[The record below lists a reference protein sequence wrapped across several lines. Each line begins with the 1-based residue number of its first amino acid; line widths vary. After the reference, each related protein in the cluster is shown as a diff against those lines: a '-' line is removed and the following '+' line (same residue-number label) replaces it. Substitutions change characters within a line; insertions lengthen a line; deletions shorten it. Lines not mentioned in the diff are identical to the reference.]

1 MFIVILFIF
10 LGILSGFFCRKLS
23 TGACIS
29 LTDVVAQW
37 QGRIVTWLIWLLL
50 FLLGIEVGSNEMI
63 VRSLPTL
70 GVEALL
76 LSSAATLGCCV
87 LAWALWRVSKDHT
100 AQENAKKETLETL
113 TEEISSDKKSSA
125 EEETSADKEGKPAEN
140 KGLQGSS
147 LLRGLKVMK
156 GSLIVVGFFV
166 IGLLGGIEKMVPAW
180 LLNGEVSF
188 VALCGLLLFVG
199 LGIGLNPEMKK
210 EVRSLSPRM
219 ALLPVVTIIGSW
231 LGALLIWNSA
241 SPHPV
246 RLHGD
251 KQRFRLLFAVE
262 YLHHRISWCRIGNHC
277 SLGKHHTRDA
287 YPVGRSADG
296 PLVWPAGTY
305 LCRRSHHDG
314 HHLAHSLADCGS
326 ALCSSEY
333 LPWFCGRLHCALPRQ
348 LVVYDLMLKNLRK

>member
-10 LGILSGFFCRKLS
+10 LGILSGVLCRKLS

-29 LTDVVAQW
+29 LTDVVARW

-87 LAWALWRVSKDHT
+87 LAWALWRVSKNNT
-100 AQENAKKETLETL
+100 VQENAKN
-113 TEEISSDKKSSA
+113 
-125 EEETSADKEGKPAEN
+125 ETSAEKEGNPAE
-140 KGLQGSS
+140 KEGLQGSS
-147 LLRGLKVMK
+147 LIRGLKVMK

-180 LLNGEVSF
+180 LLDGDVSF

-219 ALLPVVTIIGSW
+219 VLLPVVTIIGSW
-231 LGALLIWNSA
+231 LGALLIWTVLHRTLSDCMAINSGFA
-241 SPHPV
+241 YYSLSSIFITEY
-246 RLHGD
+246 RGAELGTIA
-251 KQRFRLLFAVE
+251 LLANIIRE
-262 YLHHRISWCRIGNHC
+262 MLTL
-277 SLGKHHTRDA
+277 LGAPLMARWF
-287 YPVGRSADG
+287 G
-296 PLVWPAGTY
+296 PLAPISAGGATTMDTTLPILSQTVGQRY
-305 LCRRSHHDG
+305 I
-314 HHLAHSLADCGS
+314 
-326 ALCSSEY
+326 ALSIY
-333 LPWFCGRLHCALPRQ
+333 HGFVVDFTVPF
-348 LVVYDLMLKNLRK
+348 LVSWWCMV

>member
-10 LGILSGFFCRKLS
+10 LGILSGVLCRKLW
-23 TGACIS
+23 TGARIS
-29 LTDVVAQW
+29 LTDVAARW

-87 LAWALWRVSKDHT
+87 LAWTLWRVSKNNT
-100 AQENAKKETLETL
+100 VQENAKKET
-113 TEEISSDKKSSA
+113 SA
-125 EEETSADKEGKPAEN
+125 EKEGNPTEKE
-140 KGLQGSS
+140 GLQGSS
-147 LLRGLKVMK
+147 LIRGLKVMK

-231 LGALLIWNSA
+231 LGALLIWTVLLRTLSDCMAINSGFA
-241 SPHPV
+241 YYSLSSIFITEY
-246 RLHGD
+246 RGAELGTIA
-251 KQRFRLLFAVE
+251 LLANIIRE
-262 YLHHRISWCRIGNHC
+262 MLTL
-277 SLGKHHTRDA
+277 LGAPLMARWF
-287 YPVGRSADG
+287 G
-296 PLVWPAGTY
+296 PLAPISAGGATTMDTTLPILSQTVGQRY
-305 LCRRSHHDG
+305 I
-314 HHLAHSLADCGS
+314 
-326 ALCSSEY
+326 ALSIY
-333 LPWFCGRLHCALPRQ
+333 HGFVVDFTVPF
-348 LVVYDLMLKNLRK
+348 LVSWWCMV

>member
-10 LGILSGFFCRKLS
+10 LGILSGVLCRKLS

-29 LTDVVAQW
+29 LTDVAARW

-76 LSSAATLGCCV
+76 LSTAATLGCCV

-100 AQENAKKETLETL
+100 AQEKAKKETLETL

-125 EEETSADKEGKPAEN
+125 EEETSADKEGKPAE
-140 KGLQGSS
+140 KESLQGSS

-231 LGALLIWNSA
+231 LGALLIWTVLHRTLSDCMAINSGFA
-241 SPHPV
+241 YYSLSSIFITEYRGAELGTIALLANIIREMLTLLGAPLMARWFSPLAPISAGGATTMDTTLPILSQTVGHRYV
-246 RLHGD
+246 ALSIYHGFVVD
-251 KQRFRLLFAVE
+251 FTVPFLV
-262 YLHHRISWCRIGNHC
+262 SWWCM
-277 SLGKHHTRDA
+277 
-287 YPVGRSADG
+287 V
-296 PLVWPAGTY
+296 
-305 LCRRSHHDG
+305 
-314 HHLAHSLADCGS
+314 
-326 ALCSSEY
+326 
-333 LPWFCGRLHCALPRQ
+333 
-348 LVVYDLMLKNLRK
+348 

>member
-10 LGILSGFFCRKLS
+10 LGILSGVLYRKLS
-23 TGACIS
+23 TGARIS
-29 LTDVVAQW
+29 LTDVAARW

-87 LAWALWRVSKDHT
+87 LAWMLWRVSKNNT
-100 AQENAKKETLETL
+100 VQENAKN
-113 TEEISSDKKSSA
+113 
-125 EEETSADKEGKPAEN
+125 ETSADKEGNPAEN
-140 KGLQGSS
+140 EGLQGSS
-147 LLRGLKVMK
+147 LIRGLKVMK

-166 IGLLGGIEKMVPAW
+166 IGLLGGIEKMVPSW
-180 LLNGEVSF
+180 LLDGDVSF

-231 LGALLIWNSA
+231 LGALLIWTVLHRTLSDCMAINSGFA
-241 SPHPV
+241 YYSLSSIFITEY
-246 RLHGD
+246 RGAELGTIA
-251 KQRFRLLFAVE
+251 LLANIIRE
-262 YLHHRISWCRIGNHC
+262 MLTL
-277 SLGKHHTRDA
+277 LGAPLMARWF
-287 YPVGRSADG
+287 G
-296 PLVWPAGTY
+296 PLAPISAGGATTMDTTLPILSQTVGQRY
-305 LCRRSHHDG
+305 I
-314 HHLAHSLADCGS
+314 
-326 ALCSSEY
+326 ALSIY
-333 LPWFCGRLHCALPRQ
+333 HGFVVDFTVPF
-348 LVVYDLMLKNLRK
+348 LVSWWCMV

>member
-10 LGILSGFFCRKLS
+10 LGILSGIFCRKLS

-29 LTDVVAQW
+29 LTDVAERW

-76 LSSAATLGCCV
+76 LSTAATLGCCV
-87 LAWALWRVSKDHT
+87 LVWALWRVSKDHA
-100 AQENAKKETLETL
+100 AQENAKN
-113 TEEISSDKKSSA
+113 
-125 EEETSADKEGKPAEN
+125 ETSADKEGNPAE
-140 KGLQGSS
+140 KEGLQGSS

-166 IGLLGGIEKMVPAW
+166 IGLLGGIEKMVPSW
-180 LLNGEVSF
+180 LLDGDVSF

-231 LGALLIWNSA
+231 LGALLIWTGLHRTLSDCMAINSGFA
-241 SPHPV
+241 YYSLSSIFITEY
-246 RLHGD
+246 RGAELGTIA
-251 KQRFRLLFAVE
+251 LLANIIRE
-262 YLHHRISWCRIGNHC
+262 MLTL
-277 SLGKHHTRDA
+277 LGAPLMARWF
-287 YPVGRSADG
+287 G
-296 PLVWPAGTY
+296 PLAPISAGGATTMDTTLPILSQTVGQRY
-305 LCRRSHHDG
+305 I
-314 HHLAHSLADCGS
+314 
-326 ALCSSEY
+326 ALSIY
-333 LPWFCGRLHCALPRQ
+333 HGFVVDFTVPF
-348 LVVYDLMLKNLRK
+348 LVSWWCMV

>member
-10 LGILSGFFCRKLS
+10 WGILSGVLCRKLS
-23 TGACIS
+23 TGARIS
-29 LTDVVAQW
+29 LTDVAARW

-87 LAWALWRVSKDHT
+87 LACMLWRVSKNNT
-100 AQENAKKETLETL
+100 VLENVKKETST
-113 TEEISSDKKSSA
+113 
-125 EEETSADKEGKPAEN
+125 DKEGNPAE
-140 KGLQGSS
+140 KEGLQGSS
-147 LLRGLKVMK
+147 LIRGLRVMK

-166 IGLLGGIEKMVPAW
+166 IGLLGGIEKMVPSW
-180 LLNGEVSF
+180 LLDGDVSF

-231 LGALLIWNSA
+231 LGALLIWTVLHRTLSDCMAINSGFA
-241 SPHPV
+241 YYSLSSIFITEY
-246 RLHGD
+246 RGAELGTIA
-251 KQRFRLLFAVE
+251 LLANIIRE
-262 YLHHRISWCRIGNHC
+262 MLTL
-277 SLGKHHTRDA
+277 LGAPLMARWF
-287 YPVGRSADG
+287 G
-296 PLVWPAGTY
+296 PLAPISAGGATTMDTTLPILSQTVGQRY
-305 LCRRSHHDG
+305 I
-314 HHLAHSLADCGS
+314 
-326 ALCSSEY
+326 ALSIY
-333 LPWFCGRLHCALPRQ
+333 HGFVVDFTVPF
-348 LVVYDLMLKNLRK
+348 LVSWWCMV

>member
-10 LGILSGFFCRKLS
+10 LGILSGVLSRKLS
-23 TGACIS
+23 TGARIS
-29 LTDVVAQW
+29 LTDVAARW

-87 LAWALWRVSKDHT
+87 LAWMLWRVSKNNT
-100 AQENAKKETLETL
+100 VQENAKKET
-113 TEEISSDKKSSA
+113 
-125 EEETSADKEGKPAEN
+125 SADKEGNPAE
-140 KGLQGSS
+140 KEGLQGSS
-147 LLRGLKVMK
+147 LIRGLKVMK

-166 IGLLGGIEKMVPAW
+166 LGLRGGIEKMVPSW
-180 LLNGEVSF
+180 LLDGDVSF

-231 LGALLIWNSA
+231 LGALLIWTVLHRTLSDCMAINSGFA
-241 SPHPV
+241 YYSLSSIFITEY
-246 RLHGD
+246 RGAELGTIA
-251 KQRFRLLFAVE
+251 LLANIIRE
-262 YLHHRISWCRIGNHC
+262 MLTL
-277 SLGKHHTRDA
+277 LGAPLMARWF
-287 YPVGRSADG
+287 G
-296 PLVWPAGTY
+296 PLAPISAGGATTMDTTLPILSQTVGQRY
-305 LCRRSHHDG
+305 I
-314 HHLAHSLADCGS
+314 
-326 ALCSSEY
+326 ALSIY
-333 LPWFCGRLHCALPRQ
+333 HGFVVDFTVPF
-348 LVVYDLMLKNLRK
+348 LVSWWCMG

>member
-10 LGILSGFFCRKLS
+10 LGILSGVFCRKLP

-29 LTDVVAQW
+29 LTNVAERW

-87 LAWALWRVSKDHT
+87 LAWMLSRVSKNNT
-100 AQENAKKETLETL
+100 VQENAKN
-113 TEEISSDKKSSA
+113 
-125 EEETSADKEGKPAEN
+125 ETSADKEGNPAE
-140 KGLQGSS
+140 KEGLQGSS

-231 LGALLIWNSA
+231 LGALLIWTVLHRTLSDCMAINSGFA
-241 SPHPV
+241 YYSLSSIFITEY
-246 RLHGD
+246 RGAELGTIA
-251 KQRFRLLFAVE
+251 LLANIIRE
-262 YLHHRISWCRIGNHC
+262 MLTL
-277 SLGKHHTRDA
+277 LGAPLMARWF
-287 YPVGRSADG
+287 G
-296 PLVWPAGTY
+296 PLAPISAGGATTMDTTLPILSQTVGQRY
-305 LCRRSHHDG
+305 V
-314 HHLAHSLADCGS
+314 
-326 ALCSSEY
+326 ALSIY
-333 LPWFCGRLHCALPRQ
+333 HGFVVDFTVPF
-348 LVVYDLMLKNLRK
+348 LVSWWCMV

>member
-10 LGILSGFFCRKLS
+10 LGILSGVLYRKLS
-23 TGACIS
+23 TGARIS
-29 LTDVVAQW
+29 LTDVAARW

-87 LAWALWRVSKDHT
+87 LAWMLWRVSKNNT
-100 AQENAKKETLETL
+100 VQENAKKET
-113 TEEISSDKKSSA
+113 SA
-125 EEETSADKEGKPAEN
+125 EKEGNPAE
-140 KGLQGSS
+140 KEGLQGSS
-147 LLRGLKVMK
+147 LIRGLKVMK

-166 IGLLGGIEKMVPAW
+166 LGLLGGIEKMVPSW
-180 LLNGEVSF
+180 LLDGDVSF

-231 LGALLIWNSA
+231 LGALLIWTVLHRTLSDCMAINSGFA
-241 SPHPV
+241 YYSLSSIFITEY
-246 RLHGD
+246 RGAELGTIA
-251 KQRFRLLFAVE
+251 LLANIIRE
-262 YLHHRISWCRIGNHC
+262 MLTL
-277 SLGKHHTRDA
+277 LGAPLMARWF
-287 YPVGRSADG
+287 G
-296 PLVWPAGTY
+296 PLAPISAGGATTMDTTLPILSQTVGQRY
-305 LCRRSHHDG
+305 I
-314 HHLAHSLADCGS
+314 
-326 ALCSSEY
+326 ALSIY
-333 LPWFCGRLHCALPRQ
+333 HGFVVDFTVPF
-348 LVVYDLMLKNLRK
+348 LVSWWCMV

>member
-10 LGILSGFFCRKLS
+10 LGILSGVLCRKLS

-29 LTDVVAQW
+29 LTDVVARW

-87 LAWALWRVSKDHT
+87 LAWALWRVSKNNT
-100 AQENAKKETLETL
+100 VQENAKN
-113 TEEISSDKKSSA
+113 
-125 EEETSADKEGKPAEN
+125 ETSAEKEGNPAE
-140 KGLQGSS
+140 KEGLQGSS
-147 LLRGLKVMK
+147 LIRGLKVMK

-180 LLNGEVSF
+180 LLDGDVSF

-231 LGALLIWNSA
+231 LGALLIWTVLHRTLSDCMAINSGFA
-241 SPHPV
+241 YYSLSSIFITEY
-246 RLHGD
+246 RGAELGTIA
-251 KQRFRLLFAVE
+251 LLANIIRE
-262 YLHHRISWCRIGNHC
+262 MLTL
-277 SLGKHHTRDA
+277 LGAPLMARWF
-287 YPVGRSADG
+287 G
-296 PLVWPAGTY
+296 PLAPISAGGATTMDTTLPILSQTVGQRY
-305 LCRRSHHDG
+305 I
-314 HHLAHSLADCGS
+314 
-326 ALCSSEY
+326 ALSIY
-333 LPWFCGRLHCALPRQ
+333 HGFVVDFTVPF
-348 LVVYDLMLKNLRK
+348 LVSWWCMV

>member
-10 LGILSGFFCRKLS
+10 LGILSGVLYRKLS
-23 TGACIS
+23 TGARIL
-29 LTDVVAQW
+29 LTDVAARW

-87 LAWALWRVSKDHT
+87 LAWMLWRVSKNNT
-100 AQENAKKETLETL
+100 VQENAKN
-113 TEEISSDKKSSA
+113 
-125 EEETSADKEGKPAEN
+125 ETSAEKEGNPAE
-140 KGLQGSS
+140 KEGLQGSS
-147 LLRGLKVMK
+147 LIRGLKVMK

-166 IGLLGGIEKMVPAW
+166 IGLLGGIEKMVPSW
-180 LLNGEVSF
+180 LLDGDVSF

-231 LGALLIWNSA
+231 LGALLIWTVLHRTLSDCMAINSGFA
-241 SPHPV
+241 YYSLSSIFITEY
-246 RLHGD
+246 RGAELGTIA
-251 KQRFRLLFAVE
+251 LLANIIRE
-262 YLHHRISWCRIGNHC
+262 MLTL
-277 SLGKHHTRDA
+277 LGAPLMARWF
-287 YPVGRSADG
+287 G
-296 PLVWPAGTY
+296 PLAPISAGGATTMDTTLPILSQTVGQRY
-305 LCRRSHHDG
+305 I
-314 HHLAHSLADCGS
+314 
-326 ALCSSEY
+326 ALSIY
-333 LPWFCGRLHCALPRQ
+333 HGFVVDFTVPF
-348 LVVYDLMLKNLRK
+348 LVSWWCMV

>member
-1 MFIVILFIF
+1 MFIVFLFIF
-10 LGILSGFFCRKLS
+10 LGILSGVLCRKLS
-23 TGACIS
+23 TGARIL
-29 LTDVVAQW
+29 LTDVAARW

-87 LAWALWRVSKDHT
+87 LAWMLWRVSKNNT
-100 AQENAKKETLETL
+100 VQENAKKET
-113 TEEISSDKKSSA
+113 
-125 EEETSADKEGKPAEN
+125 SADKEGNPAE
-140 KGLQGSS
+140 KEGLQGSS

-166 IGLLGGIEKMVPAW
+166 IGLQGGIEKMVPAW

-231 LGALLIWNSA
+231 LGALLIWTMLHRTLSDCMAINSGFA
-241 SPHPV
+241 YYSLSSIFITEY
-246 RLHGD
+246 RGAELGTIA
-251 KQRFRLLFAVE
+251 LLANIIRE
-262 YLHHRISWCRIGNHC
+262 MLTL
-277 SLGKHHTRDA
+277 LGAPLMARWF
-287 YPVGRSADG
+287 G
-296 PLVWPAGTY
+296 PLAPISAGGATTMDTTLPILSQTVGQRY
-305 LCRRSHHDG
+305 V
-314 HHLAHSLADCGS
+314 
-326 ALCSSEY
+326 ALSIY
-333 LPWFCGRLHCALPRQ
+333 HGFVVDFTVPF
-348 LVVYDLMLKNLRK
+348 LVSWWCMI

>member
-10 LGILSGFFCRKLS
+10 LGILSGVLCRKLS

-29 LTDVVAQW
+29 LIDVAARW

-76 LSSAATLGCCV
+76 LSSAATLGCCI
-87 LAWALWRVSKDHT
+87 LAWMLWRVSKNNT
-100 AQENAKKETLETL
+100 MQENAKKET
-113 TEEISSDKKSSA
+113 SA
-125 EEETSADKEGKPAEN
+125 EKEGNPAE
-140 KGLQGSS
+140 KEGLQGSS
-147 LLRGLKVMK
+147 LIRGLKVMK

-199 LGIGLNPEMKK
+199 LGIGLNPEMKE

-231 LGALLIWNSA
+231 LGALLIWTVLHRTLSDCMAINSGFA
-241 SPHPV
+241 YYSLSSIFITEY
-246 RLHGD
+246 RGAELGTIA
-251 KQRFRLLFAVE
+251 LLANIIRE
-262 YLHHRISWCRIGNHC
+262 MLTL
-277 SLGKHHTRDA
+277 LGAPLMTRWF
-287 YPVGRSADG
+287 G
-296 PLVWPAGTY
+296 PLAPISAGGATTMDTTLPILSQTVGQRY
-305 LCRRSHHDG
+305 V
-314 HHLAHSLADCGS
+314 
-326 ALCSSEY
+326 ALSIY
-333 LPWFCGRLHCALPRQ
+333 HGFVVDFTVPF
-348 LVVYDLMLKNLRK
+348 LVSWWCMV

>member
-10 LGILSGFFCRKLS
+10 WGILSGVLCRKLS
-23 TGACIS
+23 TGARIS
-29 LTDVVAQW
+29 LTDVAARW

-87 LAWALWRVSKDHT
+87 LAWALWRVSKDHA
-100 AQENAKKETLETL
+100 AQENAKN
-113 TEEISSDKKSSA
+113 
-125 EEETSADKEGKPAEN
+125 ETSADKEGNPAE
-140 KGLQGSS
+140 KEGLQGSS
-147 LLRGLKVMK
+147 LIRGLKVMK

-166 IGLLGGIEKMVPAW
+166 IGLLGGIEKMVPSW
-180 LLNGEVSF
+180 LLDGDVSF

-231 LGALLIWNSA
+231 LGALLIWTVLHRTLSDCMAINSGFA
-241 SPHPV
+241 YYSLSSIFV
-246 RLHGD
+246 TEYRGAELGTIA
-251 KQRFRLLFAVE
+251 LLANIIRE
-262 YLHHRISWCRIGNHC
+262 MLTL
-277 SLGKHHTRDA
+277 LGAPLMARWF
-287 YPVGRSADG
+287 G
-296 PLVWPAGTY
+296 PLAPISAGGATTMDTTLPILSQTVGQRY
-305 LCRRSHHDG
+305 I
-314 HHLAHSLADCGS
+314 
-326 ALCSSEY
+326 ALSIY
-333 LPWFCGRLHCALPRQ
+333 HGFVVDFTVPF
-348 LVVYDLMLKNLRK
+348 LVSWWCMV

>member
-1 MFIVILFIF
+1 MFIVILFVF
-10 LGILSGFFCRKLS
+10 LGILSGVFCRKLS

-29 LTDVVAQW
+29 LTDVVARW

-76 LSSAATLGCCV
+76 LSTVATLGCCV

-100 AQENAKKETLETL
+100 VQENAKKETLATV
-113 TEEISSDKKSSA
+113 TEEVSS
-125 EEETSADKEGKPAEN
+125 EKE
-140 KGLQGSS
+140 GLQGSS

-180 LLNGEVSF
+180 LLDGEVSF

-231 LGALLIWNSA
+231 LGALLIWTVLHRTLSDCMAINSGFA
-241 SPHPV
+241 YYSLSSIFITEY
-246 RLHGD
+246 RGAELGTIA
-251 KQRFRLLFAVE
+251 LLANIIRE
-262 YLHHRISWCRIGNHC
+262 MLTL
-277 SLGKHHTRDA
+277 LGAPLMARWF
-287 YPVGRSADG
+287 G
-296 PLVWPAGTY
+296 PLAPISAGGATTMDTTLPILSQTVGQRY
-305 LCRRSHHDG
+305 V
-314 HHLAHSLADCGS
+314 
-326 ALCSSEY
+326 ALSIY
-333 LPWFCGRLHCALPRQ
+333 HGFVVDFTVPF
-348 LVVYDLMLKNLRK
+348 LVSWWCMV

>member
-10 LGILSGFFCRKLS
+10 LGILSGVLCRKLS
-23 TGACIS
+23 TGARIS
-29 LTDVVAQW
+29 LTDVAARW

-87 LAWALWRVSKDHT
+87 LAWMLWRVSKNNT
-100 AQENAKKETLETL
+100 VQEDAKKET
-113 TEEISSDKKSSA
+113 SA
-125 EEETSADKEGKPAEN
+125 EKEWNPAE
-140 KGLQGSS
+140 KEGLQGSS
-147 LLRGLKVMK
+147 LIRGLKVMK

-166 IGLLGGIEKMVPAW
+166 IGLLDGIEKMVPSW
-180 LLNGEVSF
+180 LLDGDVSF

-231 LGALLIWNSA
+231 LGALLIWTVLHRTLSDCMAINSGFA
-241 SPHPV
+241 YYSLSSIFITEY
-246 RLHGD
+246 RGAELGTIA
-251 KQRFRLLFAVE
+251 LLANIIRE
-262 YLHHRISWCRIGNHC
+262 MLTL
-277 SLGKHHTRDA
+277 LGAPLMARWF
-287 YPVGRSADG
+287 G
-296 PLVWPAGTY
+296 PLAPISAGGATTMDTTLPILSQTVGQRY
-305 LCRRSHHDG
+305 I
-314 HHLAHSLADCGS
+314 
-326 ALCSSEY
+326 ALSIY
-333 LPWFCGRLHCALPRQ
+333 HGFVVDFTVPF
-348 LVVYDLMLKNLRK
+348 LVSWWCIV